1 MIRRQCCAFNDHTYG
16 IVSDSISCHTP
27 SCSPSLRAPHRML
40 AECCIYHKP
49 RAFDESDSD
58 VSDGAYFSSDDE
70 DAGEAKGEGKAGGG
84 ASAS

>member
-1 MIRRQCCAFNDHTYG
+1 
-16 IVSDSISCHTP
+16 
-27 SCSPSLRAPHRML
+27 ML